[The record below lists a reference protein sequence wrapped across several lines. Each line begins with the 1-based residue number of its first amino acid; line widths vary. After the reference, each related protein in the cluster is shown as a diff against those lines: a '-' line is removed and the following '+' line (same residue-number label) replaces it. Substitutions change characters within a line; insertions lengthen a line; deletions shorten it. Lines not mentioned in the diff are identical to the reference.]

1 MISKNKKIITILE
14 CLRMDSN
21 MVDLSEDKKQKAN
34 LRSPL
39 FGGGGS

>member
-1 MISKNKKIITILE
+1 LGV
-14 CLRMDSN
+14 LADGFN